1 MVVANGHFWVVDVEG
16 NGGSPPQIVEMAML
30 EVSNLR
36 LTGKQLH
43 WLIRPE
49 EPIQPAVTRI
59 HGLTDAD
66 VADAP
71 TMEDIADDVMTWL
84 DNAVI
89 VGHNVRVELE
99 ILTRSLPDWRPEA
112 AIDTLRLARA
122 LKPGLESYA
131 LGKLGTSLKVT
142 AEAAKLGGRGE
153 HSALYDA
160 TLTALIFIDL
170 VTAVPNPRRDAILND
185 ANILDQRQGMLL

>member
-1 MVVANGHFWVVDVEG
+1 MVVATGRFWVVDVEG

-30 EVSNLR
+30 EINDLR

-43 WLIRPE
+43 WLIRPD

-71 TMEDIADDVMTWL
+71 SIEDIADDALTWL
-84 DNAVI
+84 DSAVI

-99 ILTRSLPDWRPEA
+99 TLTRSFPDWRPA
-112 AIDTLRLARA
+112 AAVDTLRLART
-122 LKPGLESYA
+122 LRPGLESYS
-131 LGKLGTSLKVT
+131 LGKLAISLKVT
-142 AEAAKLGGRGE
+142 AEFAKSGSRGE

-170 VTAVPNPRRDAILND
+170 VTAVPEEQRNNVLNE
-185 ANILDQRQGMLL
+185 ANILDQRQGTFL

>member
-30 EVSNLR
+30 EVINLR
-36 LTGKQLH
+36 LTGRRFH

-71 TMEDIADDVMTWL
+71 TLEDIADDVLTWL

-112 AIDTLRLARA
+112 AVDTLRLARA

-131 LGKLGTSLKVT
+131 LGKLGISLKVT
-142 AEAAKLGGRGE
+142 AEAAKPGGRGE

-160 TLTALIFIDL
+160 ALTALIFIDL
-170 VTAVPNPRRDAILND
+170 VTAVPNPQRDTILNN
-185 ANILDQRQGMLL
+185 ANILDQRQGTLL